1 MAMIVNSLMALQ
13 FISVSGGL
21 VGGSDPP
28 AFQRAEKERMEKE
41 KAAREENEG
50 GISSLNHDE
59 QLNVSLVFLANKDT
73 CMYTKLVQFF
83 FGGILCLN
91 IFSLA
96 VQERTSLLQCE
107 QKCKTMFR

>member
-1 MAMIVNSLMALQ
+1 MK
-13 FISVSGGL
+13 VSGGV

-59 QLNVSLVFLANKDT
+59 QLNVS
-73 CMYTKLVQFF
+73 
-83 FGGILCLN
+83 
-91 IFSLA
+91 
-96 VQERTSLLQCE
+96 
-107 QKCKTMFR
+107 